1 MTSCLYA
8 SDYGAPEAG
17 FDPLAGGGALIRGF
31 EAHTAALAQAQNF
44 GQLEAM
50 KRQLTRGE
58 AITWCDQGYG
68 WVYDRHLDYLFEVLA
83 VGVILPYVAMR
94 LVQRFRPR
102 SPRVGTEPVTEGDSR

>member
-8 SDYGAPEAG
+8 SDYGAPDPG
-17 FDPLAGGGALIRGF
+17 FDPLAGGGARIRGF
-31 EAHTAALAQAQNF
+31 EAHKAELAQARNP
-44 GQLEAM
+44 GELEAM
-50 KRQLTRGE
+50 KRQIGRGE
-58 AITWCDQGYG
+58 EIVWCDQGYG

-102 SPRVGTEPVTEGDSR
+102 SPRVRTEPVIEGESR